1 MSAVDTEATT
11 QLDLQVKI
19 EKPSACQR
27 HVVVTIPRAELD
39 RYFRKAYDE
48 IAPRADLPGFRAGK
62 IPRKLL
68 ESRFKKTVADQVKSN
83 LVMDSLQQITE
94 GGEFSAI
101 AEPDMDYG
109 AVKLPE
115 TGDFTFEFKIEVRPE
130 FDTPKWEGLELVKT
144 EFSLTDEEV
153 ERQLVRTLDRIVEGE
168 PVDGE
173 AKLGDKAIISITFTA
188 DSKPLSLLE
197 EALVQIHPQLSLADC
212 IIENFGELVVGK
224 KEGDK
229 VSTKVKVLETS
240 LNEQLRGVEVDA
252 EIKLIEIRR
261 VNVES
266 LSPQQLLEI
275 GFESTDELREFVRKE
290 LSRQCEYHQAQLL
303 REQITKQ
310 LTTGADWDLPP
321 ATVRRQADR
330 ELHRRVLEMKR
341 NQFSDDQIRI
351 VINSMRRNIEEM
363 TREALREHFVLE
375 KIAEDL
381 KIDPTEAEYEEEI
394 NLIAERSDASARQVR
409 NKLERNGQ
417 MDAIRN
423 QILER
428 NVINR
433 IVDAAKLTTAKGD
446 SILKEDPKEFAVEFL
461 VAPVS
466 AAIPEAK
473 YDERPED
480 SASDKD
486 SVKPT

>member
-1 MSAVDTEATT
+1 MSAVDTAATT

-27 HVVVTIPRAELD
+27 HVVVTIPRGELE

-83 LVMDSLQQITE
+83 LVMDSLQQITD

-109 AVKLPE
+109 AVKLPDA
-115 TGDFTFEFKIEVRPE
+115 GDFTFEFKIEVRPE
-130 FDTPKWEGLELVKT
+130 FDTPKWDGLDLVKT
-144 EFSLTDEEV
+144 EFQLSDEEV
-153 ERQLVRTLDRIVEGE
+153 ERQLVRTLDRIIPGE

-173 AKLGDKAIISITFTA
+173 AKLGDQAAVNIVFTV

-197 EALVQIHPQLSLADC
+197 EASVTIRPQLSLADC
-212 IIENFGELVVGK
+212 IIENFGELVAGK
-224 KEGDK
+224 KEGEK
-229 VSTKVKVLETS
+229 VNAKVKVLETS
-240 LNEQLRGVEVDA
+240 LNESLRGVEVDA
-252 EIKLIEIRR
+252 EIELLEIRR
-261 VNVES
+261 VNVENLTPVQ
-266 LSPQQLLEI
+266 LSQI
-275 GFESTDELREFVRKE
+275 GFDSTDELREFVRKE
-290 LSRQCEYHQAQLL
+290 LERQCEYHQAQLL

-351 VINSMRRNIEEM
+351 VINSMRRNIEQM

-394 NLIAERSDASARQVR
+394 NLIAERSDASPRQVR

-428 NVINR
+428 TVINR
-433 IVDAAKLTTAKGD
+433 IVEAAKVSSAKGD
-446 SILKEDPKEFAVEFL
+446 SILKEDPKEYAVEFL

-466 AAIPEAK
+466 ALIPEAK
-473 YDERPED
+473 YDSRPED
-480 SASDKD
+480 AASDKD
-486 SVKPT
+486 PVKPT

>member
-1 MSAVDTEATT
+1 
-11 QLDLQVKI
+11 
-19 EKPSACQR
+19 
-27 HVVVTIPRAELD
+27 
-39 RYFRKAYDE
+39 
-48 IAPRADLPGFRAGK
+48 LPGFRAGK

-83 LVMDSLQQITE
+83 LVMDSLQQITD

-109 AVKLPE
+109 AVKLPDA
-115 TGDFTFEFKIEVRPE
+115 GDFTFEFKIEVRPE
-130 FDTPKWEGLELVKT
+130 FDTPKWDGLDLVKT
-144 EFSLTDEEV
+144 EFQLSDEEV
-153 ERQLVRTLDRIVEGE
+153 ERQLVRTLDRIIPGE

-173 AKLGDKAIISITFTA
+173 AKLGDQAAIDIAFTV
-188 DSKPLSLLE
+188 DSKPLSFLE
-197 EALVQIHPQLSLADC
+197 EASVTIRPQLSLADC
-212 IIENFGELVVGK
+212 IIENFGELVAGK

-229 VSTKVKVLETS
+229 VSAKVKVLETS
-240 LNEQLRGVEVDA
+240 LNEALRGVEVDA
-252 EIKLIEIRR
+252 EIQLLEIRR
-261 VNVES
+261 VNVEN
-266 LSPQQLLEI
+266 LTPAQLAQI
-275 GFESTDELREFVRKE
+275 GFDSTDELREFVRKE
-290 LSRQCEYHQAQLL
+290 LERQCEYHQAQLL

-351 VINSMRRNIEEM
+351 VINSMRRNIEQM

-381 KIDPTEAEYEEEI
+381 KIDPTEAEYDEEI
-394 NLIAERSDASARQVR
+394 NLIAERSDASPRQVR

-428 NVINR
+428 TVINR
-433 IVDAAKLTTAKGD
+433 IVESAKVSTAKGD
-446 SILKEDPKEFAVEFL
+446 SILKEDPKEYAVEFL

-466 AAIPEAK
+466 ALIPEAK
-473 YDERPED
+473 YDARPED
-480 SASDKD
+480 AASDKD
-486 SVKPT
+486 PVKPTYSQV